1 MKNEIPVVITGKDC
15 LYISD
20 ILNISKVYIKKTS
33 NYLKEIKDKDVQ
45 NELSEFMDTL
55 VSSYD
60 ELLFFLEEKKWNLKT
75 QHWQTKKC

>member
-1 MKNEIPVVITGKDC
+1 MKNEIPVVITEKDC

-33 NYLKEIKDKDVQ
+33 NYLKETKDKDVQ

-55 VSSYD
+55 LSSYD
-60 ELLFFLEEKKWNLKT
+60 ELLFFLEEKK
-75 QHWQTKKC
+75 

>member
-60 ELLFFLEEKKWNLKT
+60 ELLFFLEEKK
-75 QHWQTKKC
+75 

>member
-1 MKNEIPVVITGKDC
+1 MKNEIPVVITEKDR

-33 NYLKEIKDKDVQ
+33 NYLKSTKDKDVQ

-55 VSSYD
+55 LSSYD
-60 ELLFFLEEKKWNLKT
+60 ELLFYMEEKK
-75 QHWQTKKC
+75 

>member
-33 NYLKEIKDKDVQ
+33 KYLKEIKDKDVQ

-60 ELLFFLEEKKWNLKT
+60 ELLFFLEEKK
-75 QHWQTKKC
+75 

>member
-55 VSSYD
+55 LSSYD
-60 ELLFFLEEKKWNLKT
+60 ELLFFLEEKK
-75 QHWQTKKC
+75 